1 MQRLTNQQH
10 RAVAQPQGLATT
22 LVTLCLLLAFMLSA
36 TPSYADGGASNRKE
50 AISQALARS
59 GSDAEVLGVKQI
71 QKNNGRIIFAVK
83 VISNGR
89 VKVIHIP
96 KTNSE

>member
-1 MQRLTNQQH
+1 MHIAQH
-10 RAVAQPQGLATT
+10 KQTQTVAKPQGL
-22 LVTLCLLLAFMLSA
+22 VTALLTVCLLLVLMLST
-36 TPSYADGGASNRKE
+36 TPSYADASNRKD

-71 QKNNGRIIFAVK
+71 KKQNGQMVFAVK

-96 KTNSE
+96 KTTSD